1 MKEGGIMDISLEMAC
16 IDDLKRLDRTKQGH
30 RRTEEISC
38 NPNISSMEIIGY
50 SALGHLKMIYTL
62 ITGDK
67 ILIYT
72 DGRKTKKED

>member
-1 MKEGGIMDISLEMAC
+1 MKEGGMMDISLEMAC
-16 IDDLKRLDRTKQGH
+16 IADLKRL
-30 RRTEEISC
+30 
-38 NPNISSMEIIGY
+38 EIIGY

-72 DGRKTKKED
+72 DGRKTKRRIKKCDT